1 MSVFT
6 NKHLVIAMLVAPVLA
21 ILSYFAL
28 GALVGESPKP
38 AQEGQSYRL
47 AEKPNCRWESGLCDL
62 KNADFELQLGV
73 QTLGEGRV
81 SLLLKSAFPLEGVMV
96 ALIEKGSE
104 DRAPVAMQ
112 AVGDDGLVW
121 ALDMARPDPERDR
134 LRLVASALGSLY
146 YGDVST
152 KFTLNEP
159 PGQGS

>member
-47 AEKPNCRWESGLCDL
+47 AEKPNCRWESGLCEL

-73 QTLGEGRV
+73 RTLAEDRV
-81 SLLLKSAFPLEGVMV
+81 SLMLKSVFPLEGVMV
-96 ALIEKGSE
+96 ALIEQESE
-104 DRAPVAMQ
+104 DQVPVAMQ
-112 AVGDDGLVW
+112 PLSDDGLVW
-121 ALDMARPDPERDR
+121 VLDLARPDPERDR

-152 KFTLNEP
+152 KFTLSEL
-159 PGQGS
+159 PGKDS